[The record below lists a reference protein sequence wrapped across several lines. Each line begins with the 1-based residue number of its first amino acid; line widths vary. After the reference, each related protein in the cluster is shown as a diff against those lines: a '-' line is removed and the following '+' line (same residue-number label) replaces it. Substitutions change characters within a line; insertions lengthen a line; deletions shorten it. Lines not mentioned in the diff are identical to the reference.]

1 MSAEPGSADDTT
13 QAVKMFMSII
23 SPALAMSIRIAALG
37 PAGNFTSNPGTN
49 ISTKGS
55 VKNAHPTPKPA
66 RLAIITSSGVARGPL
81 GTRLFVW
88 GAGMPAATQA
98 LTFMDARSRNMTQ
111 FATMGPSSKLGGSV
125 FMITLEPSATAMTSQ
140 NAALASAH
148 AAAALSD
155 AAGVA
160 IVAHISIHCI
170 TCTPHRPIAK
180 NIIVS
185 LSPENLST
193 LYPSIIAE
201 GKKLKPCD
209 ETTKVNGKFFRESHT
224 QLIGRRS
231 RAGNV
236 REARAIGRDERRSAG
251 APVRARIERG
261 DPE

>member
-1 MSAEPGSADDTT
+1 M
-13 QAVKMFMSII
+13 
-23 SPALAMSIRIAALG
+23 
-37 PAGNFTSNPGTN
+37 
-49 ISTKGS
+49 
-55 VKNAHPTPKPA
+55 
-66 RLAIITSSGVARGPL
+66 
-81 GTRLFVW
+81 
-88 GAGMPAATQA
+88 
-98 LTFMDARSRNMTQ
+98 
-111 FATMGPSSKLGGSV
+111 
-125 FMITLEPSATAMTSQ
+125 
-140 NAALASAH
+140 
-148 AAAALSD
+148 SD